1 MSLDSFTPLGG
12 PIQIFYTPVGGR
24 RLPVV
29 SHAQGIYMWDTDG
42 RRYLDGSSGPVCSNI
57 GHGNQR
63 VIEVARAQMENVA
76 FASRNFFENEPNA
89 RLAEQLASLAG
100 PGFERAFVVS
110 GGSEATEAAIKM
122 ARQLAAIRGQGTRW
136 KVLSRNPSYHG
147 ASLGAVAVTGD
158 PDSEGMFAPVTR
170 IMPKAPTP
178 FSYRV
183 PESFTFESYAE
194 HCADALEQLILA
206 EGPESVL
213 AFLMEPV
220 GGLATGG
227 LVATDAYYRAIREI
241 CDRHGIL
248 LIFDEVMSGAGRT
261 GTFLSAEHWPD
272 AKPDIVTLAKGVSSG
287 YTPLGVVLASAEMV
301 DLLRN
306 AGGFMH
312 GHTYSA
318 NPLSCAIA
326 HAALSETVDNDLM
339 GNAARMGRL
348 LKCRLQDLV
357 SRHEYAGD
365 VRGLG
370 LLMGLEIVADKKT
383 KATFAPN
390 DPAVYQLVE
399 LGKQNGLLLYA
410 RRTASGVFGEWV
422 MISPPLTIAEPQIDE
437 LVELLDITLTAF
449 TRARHAARRTS
460 T

>member
-1 MSLDSFTPLGG
+1 MTTDSFSPVGG
-12 PIQIFYTPVGGR
+12 PIQIFYTPVGGKR
-24 RLPVV
+24 MPVV
-29 SHAQGIYMWDTDG
+29 SHAQGIYMWDADG

-57 GHGNQR
+57 GHGNAR
-63 VIEVARAQMENVA
+63 VIETAREQMGKVA

-89 RLAEQLASLAG
+89 RLAEQLANLAG

-122 ARQLAAIRGQGTRW
+122 ARQLAVVRGQASRW

-147 ASLGAVAVTGD
+147 ASLGAVSVTGD
-158 PDSEGMFAPVTR
+158 PVSEELFAPVTR
-170 IMPKAPTP
+170 IMPKVLTP

-183 PESFTFESYAE
+183 PDNFTFETYAD
-194 HCADALEQLILA
+194 HCAKALEQLIFD
-206 EGPESVL
+206 EGPETVL

-227 LVATDAYYRAIREI
+227 LVATEAYYRAIREI

-261 GTFLSAEHWPD
+261 GTFLSAEHWLD

-287 YTPLGVVLASAEMV
+287 YTPLGVVLASAEIV
-301 DLLRN
+301 DLLRD
-306 AGGFMH
+306 AGGFVH

-348 LKCRLQDLV
+348 LKRRLQELV

-370 LLMGLEIVADKKT
+370 LLMGLEIVADKRT

-410 RRTASGVFGEWV
+410 RRTASGIYGEWV
-422 MISPPLTIAEPQIDE
+422 MITPPLTITEPQIEE
-437 LVELLDITLTAF
+437 LIELLDKTLSAF
-449 TRARHAARRTS
+449 TQARHSASRTKA
-460 T
+460 